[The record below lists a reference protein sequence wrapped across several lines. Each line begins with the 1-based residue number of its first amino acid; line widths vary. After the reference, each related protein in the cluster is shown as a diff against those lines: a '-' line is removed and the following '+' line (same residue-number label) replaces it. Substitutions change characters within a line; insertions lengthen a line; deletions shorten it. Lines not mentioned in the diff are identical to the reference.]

1 MGGDGDKVAGNVKE
15 AAGELT
21 GDDDLKAEGK
31 KQEMAGDVKNAGQ
44 NLKDKADELGE
55 TIKGD

>member
-15 AAGELT
+15 AVGELT